1 MNISLL
7 KNADR
12 PIDGKH
18 SIAFILAI
26 AMMFLLLPA
35 MAQNKKNKQG
45 KQPKQVIAD
54 MPDPVKNPGS
64 PLMLAGDWVPADTH
78 KIDYDKLPRV
88 PGNFRVVSDV
98 HEKRGVNQ
106 HNYLA
111 YYAGKY
117 WLMWSDGPGVEDRVG
132 QRVKYASSPDALNWS
147 SPEFMTPAPAGSEK
161 ASIYGMR
168 TDRGFRY
175 IARGFWE
182 RDGQLYA
189 LASLDEAAAFFGP
202 SLELRGYRLDTLH
215 QKWEDIGV
223 IFDNTINNFA
233 PEKIATGEWM
243 MSRRKYDYTKSGV
256 EFLIGGQNK
265 ITDWKS
271 FPVLGSAD
279 ELTAEEPGWWMLP
292 DGNLAA
298 LFRDNKGSGFL
309 FRSFSSDNG
318 RTWSKPVR
326 TNFPDARSKFSST
339 RLKDGRYVIVS
350 NANPA
355 KRDPLVISLS
365 DDGIVFNKMY
375 YLTGGRHIDYPH
387 VIEHDGYLLIAFAG
401 EKQSVEVMKV
411 RLSDLDSIKMI
422 PQNK

>member
-1 MNISLL
+1 MNSSSSSKVKKPQVNKQGLTLIFTIVMSL
-7 KNADR
+7 
-12 PIDGKH
+12 
-18 SIAFILAI
+18 F
-26 AMMFLLLPA
+26 MLPVT
-35 MAQNKKNKQG
+35 AQNKKSKQS
-45 KQPKQVIAD
+45 KQAAQVVID
-54 MPDPVKNPGS
+54 KPDPVKNPGS
-64 PLMLAGDWVPADTH
+64 PLMLAGDWVPTDTH

-88 PGNFRVVSDV
+88 PGNFRVVNDV
-98 HEKRGVNQ
+98 HQTNGVNQ

-111 YYAGKY
+111 FYAGKY

-132 QRVKYASSPDALNWS
+132 QRVKYANSPDGLNWT
-147 SPEFMTPAPAGSEK
+147 SPEFMTPPPAGSEK
-161 ASIYGMR
+161 ASWYGTR
-168 TDRGFRY
+168 TDKGFRY

-189 LASLDEAAAFFGP
+189 LASLDEAAGFFGP
-202 SLELRGYRLDTLH
+202 GLELRGYRLDTLNK
-215 QKWEDIGV
+215 KWEDIGV
-223 IFDNTINNFA
+223 IFDNAINNFA

-265 ITDWKS
+265 ITEWQS
-271 FPVLGSAD
+271 YPVLGSAD

-339 RLKDGRYVIVS
+339 RLKDGRYVLVS

-355 KRDPLVISLS
+355 KRDPMVISLS

-387 VIEHDGYLLIAFAG
+387 VIEHDGFLLIAFAG

-422 PQNK
+422 PQN